1 MTGHYELNEFVKV
14 EPNSLFTQE
23 QIFYIHDFS
32 SNYDIVLGLKLLEA
46 NPANIDYFALLLV
59 GAFFYTKTLV

>member
-1 MTGHYELNEFVKV
+1 MKNNFLNGSIHKDPTIIRTLTDHYKLNEFVKV

-32 SNYDIVLGLKLLEA
+32 FNYDILLERS
-46 NPANIDYFALLLV
+46 Y
-59 GAFFYTKTLV
+59 